1 MKTHRLRGI
10 VALPA
15 SASRG
20 SSSTGGRKKRK
31 TGGHAGVA
39 VPLAGKRRNRAMA
52 SFKLGSSRRRRRTF
66 MVRND
71 THASNTNDA
80 SVAVGADG
88 GLISPTGAK
97 DHDQGQDQA

>member
-1 MKTHRLRGI
+1 
-10 VALPA
+10 
-15 SASRG
+15 
-20 SSSTGGRKKRK
+20 
-31 TGGHAGVA
+31 
-39 VPLAGKRRNRAMA
+39 
-52 SFKLGSSRRRRRTF
+52 